1 MGSFY
6 KKVEDLFEYAK
17 SELRQREGLPS
28 SSGPLD
34 RDTNPKREKG
44 EELPNPVVS
53 QVNADVRS
61 AIEKRAVNGRIQ
73 FRGSS
78 IVAQEAEPVVERH
91 ITFMIGSVVVD
102 ITLPDARQVIRA
114 GCHFKEAYDFSRD
127 PSFKAA
133 VENLEGEGPFYL
145 RAQTLRRK
153 LNEASHSTDKIE
165 QLTAV
170 ALCEVN

>member
-1 MGSFY
+1 MDSFY
-6 KKVEDLFEYAK
+6 KKVEDLFEHAK
-17 SELRQREGLPS
+17 SGRRPREVMPS

-34 RDTNPKREKG
+34 GDTNPKRVKG

-53 QVNADVRS
+53 QVSADVRS
-61 AIEKRAVNGRIQ
+61 VIEKRAVNGRIQ
-73 FRGSS
+73 FQGSS
-78 IVAQEAEPVVERH
+78 IAVQEVEPVVERH

-133 VENLEGEGPFYL
+133 VEHLEGEGPLYL
-145 RAQTLRRK
+145 RAQMLRRK

-165 QLTAV
+165 QLTEV